1 MTEGLPLFNEVYAM
15 KLGKKLHTSQIF
27 TNRLVYNQYEF
38 LIVWRE
44 YKFSMR
50 ILTESGVKV
59 TPFNLNLN

>member
-1 MTEGLPLFNEVYAM
+1 M
-15 KLGKKLHTSQIF
+15 KPGKKLIGSQIY
-27 TNRLVYNQYEF
+27 TNQLIYNQTKF